1 MITRSICFRFDVDT
15 PRCLVR
21 GMPALLDL
29 AKELDVRFTFY
40 VNTGRAV
47 LRRLHIK
54 TRGGKVSAKKLSALR
69 KLGPWSYIY
78 TAVRNPRLAEIDR
91 TGIVARAVAEGHDV
105 GLHGGRNHA
114 EWQRHADTWSEAKT
128 RAELDFGMDAL
139 RRLGVPDIASFASPG
154 WNTPPGLAG
163 ILPDYGIRILADSHG
178 TDTHTMERTSPDEA
192 LQVPTAFAGEPGG
205 IGYLE
210 WLTARGMDRDQA
222 LSHFAAQLDAQPR
235 RFAILYDHP
244 CFAGIEALALLRE
257 MVVHCKRAGTDVM
270 TLAEIVDAARSRAE
284 ATGDGHATPRGQ
296 SRSNEDMMG
305 YSV

>member
-15 PRCLVR
+15 PRCLTQ

-47 LRRLHIK
+47 LRRLHVI
-54 TRGGKVSAKKLSALR
+54 TRGRKASAKKLSALR
-69 KLGPWSYIY
+69 KLGPWSYVY

-91 TGIVARAVAEGHDV
+91 TGIVARAVAEGYDV

-114 EWQRHADTWSEAKT
+114 DTWLEAKA
-128 RAELDFGMDAL
+128 RAELDFGIDAL
-139 RRLGVPDIASFASPG
+139 KRLGATNIQSFASPG
-154 WNTPPGLAG
+154 WNTPSGLAR
-163 ILPDYGIRILADSHG
+163 ILPDYGIWTLADLHG
-178 TDTHTMERTSPDEA
+178 IDTVMMERTSPEEA
-192 LQVPTAFAGEPGG
+192 LQIPTAFAGEPGG

-222 LSHFAAQLDAQPR
+222 LSHFATQLDAQPR
-235 RFAILYDHP
+235 QFAVVYDHP

-257 MVVHCKRAGTDVM
+257 MIIHCKRAGTDM
-270 TLAEIVDAARSRAE
+270 STLADLASQLNSRNS
-284 ATGDGHATPRGQ
+284 GI
-296 SRSNEDMMG
+296 
-305 YSV
+305 